1 MKKYLFLCVAVV
13 GLLSGCSSVPIT
25 GRHQLNLV
33 SDADVLSSSLTEYK
47 SYMSKATVSGNKTES
62 ATVSRVGQRIAN
74 ATETYLK
81 NNGMSSEIKN
91 FSWEFNL
98 VDNKELNAFCMPG
111 GKIVVYTG
119 LMSII
124 SSDDELAVVLGHE
137 VAHAVAKHSNERM
150 SQQVVAQYGSNILGA
165 ALANKSAAVQSVAG
179 QVFGLGAQYGV
190 MLPFSRKQESEAD
203 YMGLVLMTIA
213 GYNPDVAVGFWQK
226 MSSSGGQSVPEI
238 MSSHP
243 SDATR
248 IANIKKELPGI
259 KAKYGSQASASSGKT
274 TNASATTTKTVSAS
288 SLISSTSKAK
298 SAGTKKTTTAKKT
311 TKKK

>member
-62 ATVSRVGQRIAN
+62 ATVTRVGQRIAS

-81 NNGMSSEIKN
+81 NNGMSAEIKN

-259 KAKYGSQASASSGKT
+259 KAKYGSKMAATSA
-274 TNASATTTKTVSAS
+274 ATTKTVSAS

-298 SAGTKKTTTAKKT
+298 TATAKKTATTKKT